1 MLQESNPLMSPK
13 ICDRFNLAR
22 NWLMAEAQRFGWSAR
37 NMEEGT
43 KTIQGQLVCNDA
55 NLDRDSAVHF
65 EIKASCGTPII
76 VLRKCGNIY
85 RVYHEFEFHNHAIY
99 SLRKVLVATTAAEA
113 ETAAWVDRGGK
124 FMRKMSWWSVF
135 LREELEACKEDDPKL
150 TELRALIKSAGTPS
164 GLIVDPPEPTV
175 PDYGP
180 VAAKL
185 MAMMGYKE
193 GMGLGKNG
201 NGIKEPIMAKCTNF
215 IGSSEHKLNVR
226 TDNREICFV
235 RQIVE

>member
-1 MLQESNPLMSPK
+1 M
-13 ICDRFNLAR
+13 
-22 NWLMAEAQRFGWSAR
+22 
-37 NMEEGT
+37 
-43 KTIQGQLVCNDA
+43 
-55 NLDRDSAVHF
+55 
-65 EIKASCGTPII
+65 
-76 VLRKCGNIY
+76 
-85 RVYHEFEFHNHAIY
+85 
-99 SLRKVLVATTAAEA
+99 
-113 ETAAWVDRGGK
+113 
-124 FMRKMSWWSVF
+124 
-135 LREELEACKEDDPKL
+135 REELEACKENDPKL
-150 TELRALIKSAGTPS
+150 TELKALIKSAGT
-164 GLIVDPPEPTV
+164 GLIVDPPEPTA